1 MPRVNLAAEKYAA
14 EDLKKLVKYL
24 LCDESQAEVADAIG
38 ICTRTLMNRKAKPEE
53 LRIWEIRKLT
63 QSVRMSAED
72 KDKLRK
78 LIVP

>member
-1 MPRVNLAAEKYAA
+1 
-14 EDLKKLVKYL
+14 
-24 LCDESQAEVADAIG
+24 
-38 ICTRTLMNRKAKPEE
+38 MNRKAKPEE

-78 LIVP
+78 LILP